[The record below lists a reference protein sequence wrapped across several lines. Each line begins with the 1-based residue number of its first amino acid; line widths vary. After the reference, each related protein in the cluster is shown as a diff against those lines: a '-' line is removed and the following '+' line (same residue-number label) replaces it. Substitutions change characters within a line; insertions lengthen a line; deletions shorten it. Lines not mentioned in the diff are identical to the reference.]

1 MEPVLATITEACQL
15 VVSPDNYEM
24 LDYQADLRESC
35 LEAFTGIIQGLKGD
49 DNNPQS
55 SQVRK
60 LEQHL
65 DFIFQFLSTIAVDKV
80 LIYFLKF
87 YNFNEI

>member
-1 MEPVLATITEACQL
+1 M
-15 VVSPDNYEM
+15 VSPDNYEM

-49 DNNPQS
+49 DNNPHS

-80 LIYFLKF
+80 CCDFSS
-87 YNFNEI
+87 N